1 MENFALKIE
10 LSKNILKE
18 FVNFENKYIN
28 ILKEFTE
35 NVKNH
40 IIYYSKKEGFE
51 LIKGVIS
58 SNLLYINYYLQ
69 QRIKNIEE
77 NMILIKENYDKF
89 EKYINKQNVS
99 IIKE

>member
-89 EKYINKQNVS
+89 EKYINKQN
-99 IIKE
+99 

>member
-35 NVKNH
+35 K
-40 IIYYSKKEGFE
+40 S
-51 LIKGVIS
+51 L
-58 SNLLYINYYLQ
+58 
-69 QRIKNIEE
+69 
-77 NMILIKENYDKF
+77 
-89 EKYINKQNVS
+89 
-99 IIKE
+99 